1 MYRSA
6 ANKVKDPCGSRQMD
20 MQAYPLGSLLAEIKE
35 ADAILIGASNGLSIT
50 EGLHLFADNQAF
62 EELFGNLKQ
71 KYRMQCILQGMGA
84 RWPSEEEKWGF
95 WSRLVHHYC
104 GEYRETQVM
113 ADLKKLISKK
123 DYFVITSNGECHF
136 EMCGFAPEKIYEVE
150 GNWLT
155 MQCAARC
162 HEKVYPWAD
171 LAEKMAET
179 EQEGK
184 IPSELIPYCPVCG
197 GPMQVHM
204 EMDRNFIPET
214 ESQKRLENFLE
225 QYHGKKLV
233 ILELGIGWRNQL
245 IKAPLMQL
253 AAREPQA
260 VYVTVNLGEIF
271 IPDEIRDKSYGLNG
285 DLAEILHG
293 LAKEQE
299 K

>member
-1 MYRSA
+1 
-6 ANKVKDPCGSRQMD
+6 
-20 MQAYPLGSLLAEIKE
+20 
-35 ADAILIGASNGLSIT
+35 
-50 EGLHLFADNQAF
+50 
-62 EELFGNLKQ
+62 
-71 KYRMQCILQGMGA
+71 
-84 RWPSEEEKWGF
+84 
-95 WSRLVHHYC
+95 
-104 GEYRETQVM
+104 
-113 ADLKKLISKK
+113 
-123 DYFVITSNGECHF
+123 
-136 EMCGFAPEKIYEVE
+136 
-150 GNWLT
+150 
-155 MQCAARC
+155 
-162 HEKVYPWAD
+162 
-171 LAEKMAET
+171 
-179 EQEGK
+179 
-184 IPSELIPYCPVCG
+184 
-197 GPMQVHM
+197 MQVHM

-214 ESQKRLENFLE
+214 ESQKRLEGFLE